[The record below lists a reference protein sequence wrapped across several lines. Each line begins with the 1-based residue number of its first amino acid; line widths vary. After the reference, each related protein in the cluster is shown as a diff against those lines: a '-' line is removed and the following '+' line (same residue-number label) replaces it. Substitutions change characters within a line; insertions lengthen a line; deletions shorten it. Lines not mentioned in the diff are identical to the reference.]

1 VTVEI
6 DDLWVESYQGEVL
19 GEVLFTLLAER
30 QGDSDRRRALQAL
43 ALLERTTKELAE
55 PVLERRGVDPGDPE
69 TTVAEAAA
77 MADGVTELPW
87 TEFLGYFQPEISKF
101 LDKYR
106 RLVVLADDAYEREVA
121 QAYVAHEEALETF
134 LRRSLGE
141 EDGDP
146 LEAIFALPH
155 VAAASST

>member
-1 VTVEI
+1 VTVEA
-6 DDLWVESYQGEVL
+6 DDLWVDSYQGEVL
-19 GEVLFTLLAER
+19 GGVLFTLLAER
-30 QGDSDRRRALQAL
+30 QSDPDRRRALRAL
-43 ALLERTTKELAE
+43 ALLERTTKELAQ
-55 PVLERRGVDPGDPE
+55 PVLERREIDTGN
-69 TTVAEAAA
+69 TNATVADAAA

-106 RLVVLADDAYEREVA
+106 RFVLLASDEYEQEVA
-121 QAYVAHEEALETF
+121 EAYVAHEEALETF

-155 VAAASST
+155 VAAASPV